1 MQIVNCYML
10 KQYKALH
17 KTHILQKNKYLYK
30 HTYVLTYTSTMKHN
44 YAFLQTNI
52 YIYELKFIHMHTYQN
67 TYSHSNIQYT
77 NTFISTRDNT
87 LTKASKFITYIQI
100 FL

>member
-1 MQIVNCYML
+1 MKIQI
-10 KQYKALH
+10 KALH
-17 KTHILQKNKYLYK
+17 KTHILQKNKYLYE

-44 YAFLQTNI
+44 YAFLQTNIYIYI

-87 LTKASKFITYIQI
+87 LTKASKFITYIQS

>member
-52 YIYELKFIHMHTYQN
+52 YIYIYMN
-67 TYSHSNIQYT
+67 
-77 NTFISTRDNT
+77 
-87 LTKASKFITYIQI
+87 
-100 FL
+100 